1 MLLKASLAEVGFQKL
16 ERSVEIDIL
25 RKICNC
31 MAWVAFLR
39 EPWQELGR
47 NLFCEIHNEGFR
59 HLKSVSRHL

>member
-31 MAWVAFLR
+31 MAWIASSR
-39 EPWQELGR
+39 EPWQEISSAR
-47 NLFCEIHNEGFR
+47 YTMKNFVN
-59 HLKSVSRHL
+59 